1 MQHQV
6 RLLLADPVHKY
17 KKKKI
22 EDKVHS
28 ALDSITVQAYLVLI
42 SGTFWLYAFQVGD
55 VQFKVV
61 SELNYLRQNLSL
73 LLALLLRIEDHLSS

>member
-42 SGTFWLYAFQVGD
+42 SGTFWLYAFQVG
-55 VQFKVV
+55 
-61 SELNYLRQNLSL
+61 
-73 LLALLLRIEDHLSS
+73 